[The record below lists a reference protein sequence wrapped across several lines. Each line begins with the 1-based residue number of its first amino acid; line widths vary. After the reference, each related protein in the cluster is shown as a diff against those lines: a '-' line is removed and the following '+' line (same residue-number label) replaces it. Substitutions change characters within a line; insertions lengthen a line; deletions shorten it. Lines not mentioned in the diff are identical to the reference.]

1 MKKKNA
7 LSSSD
12 LQPRFSKFAKQNR
25 ISTQKDIDSFFAGPS
40 VVVTYMILLKWP
52 KQMVLGLCVFCFG
65 YDEQGGSMIWK

>member
-1 MKKKNA
+1 MPYQVLTYEPTVLKI
-7 LSSSD
+7 L
-12 LQPRFSKFAKQNR
+12 KQNR

-52 KQMVLGLCVFCFG
+52 KQMVLGLRVFCFG